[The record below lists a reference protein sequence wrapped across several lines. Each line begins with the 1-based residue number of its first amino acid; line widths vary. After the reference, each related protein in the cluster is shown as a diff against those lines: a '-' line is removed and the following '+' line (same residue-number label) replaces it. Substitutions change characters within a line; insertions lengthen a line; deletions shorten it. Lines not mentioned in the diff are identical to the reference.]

1 MRRSAW
7 VRGPRTAGPL
17 RRLRTRNWMPP
28 RSAVRP
34 IRPSKASIS
43 RTRWPLPRP
52 PTAGLH
58 DIAPMVAK
66 RWVTSAALAPI
77 RAAAAA
83 ASQPAWPPPTTI
95 TSYCVSIPYEPSSAE
110 LLSNS
115 VTIVYLAPPRV
126 VPQRHVSRET
136 WRQDIG
142 RARAWLKVSLAAP
155 LFPDT
160 EISEDHIQD
169 VLHVDSAQKLAQC
182 PGRQA
187 KVFRHDF
194 LAALLGCAS
203 RTLERK
209 SGFSQM
215 RALALPR
222 DQRRLRCEEARCK
235 Y

>member
-1 MRRSAW
+1 MA
-7 VRGPRTAGPL
+7 PRYRESPGMAQ
-17 RRLRTRNWMPP
+17 
-28 RSAVRP
+28 S
-34 IRPSKASIS
+34 
-43 RTRWPLPRP
+43 RWPP
-52 PTAGLH
+52 
-58 DIAPMVAK
+58 
-66 RWVTSAALAPI
+66 
-77 RAAAAA
+77 
-83 ASQPAWPPPTTI
+83 
-95 TSYCVSIPYEPSSAE
+95 
-110 LLSNS
+110 
-115 VTIVYLAPPRV
+115 
-126 VPQRHVSRET
+126 
-136 WRQDIG
+136 
-142 RARAWLKVSLAAP
+142 P

-235 Y
+235 YRKLIH